1 MKAAQVAQNKMLR
14 MLDGVSL
21 KEHITSSSLLLKY
34 SLPSV
39 NQLAGEIKLVEAWKA
54 THIDSYPF
62 KLEECHANRQVL
74 DRSVRPTTTRKWKD
88 YASSKAARESISIDC
103 AKLWNNAPAE
113 IINARN
119 LSCAKRE
126 IKKYC
131 KSIEL

>member
-103 AKLWNNAPAE
+103 AKLWNNAPVSIRSAKSNGTVKQE
-113 IINARN
+113 IQ
-119 LSCAKRE
+119 KF
-126 IKKYC
+126 C
-131 KSIEL
+131 KTLPI